1 MATQMITTNFV
12 VAVQQISLQL
22 QQGISYV
29 LLNMKH
35 HIIDMSKWNA
45 YISDF

>member
-1 MATQMITTNFV
+1 MATQMITTNF
-12 VAVQQISLQL
+12 AVQQISLQL